1 MESQPTLTIEAGKLE
16 RQYFSDLWRFRELFL
31 FLSWRDILVRY
42 KQTVIG
48 ILWTVLRPF
57 LTMAVF
63 VFIFGKLGRFPSEG
77 GAPYPIMVFAGMLPW
92 QFFATSFSESSSSL
106 LANSN
111 MISKIYFPRII
122 LPFSSIVTSFVDLL
136 FSFAVLI
143 ILMVWY
149 GYAPS
154 VRIVTLPLF
163 IALAFL
169 AALGPGVLIAALNV
183 KYRDF
188 RYVIPFIVQIGLYV
202 TPVGFSSRIIPH
214 NYQLLYSLNPMVG
227 IINGFRWAI
236 IGGKTAIYLP
246 GFFLSL
252 ILITALLVVGIRYFR
267 KTEKYF
273 ADLI

>member
-1 MESQPTLTIEAGKLE
+1 
-16 RQYFSDLWRFRELFL
+16 
-31 FLSWRDILVRY
+31 
-42 KQTVIG
+42 
-48 ILWTVLRPF
+48 
-57 LTMAVF
+57 
-63 VFIFGKLGRFPSEG
+63 
-77 GAPYPIMVFAGMLPW
+77 
-92 QFFATSFSESSSSL
+92 
-106 LANSN
+106 

-143 ILMVWY
+143 VLMVWY

>member
-48 ILWTVLRPF
+48 ILWAILRPF

-252 ILITALLVVGIRYFR
+252 ILVAALLAVGIRYFR

>member
-48 ILWTVLRPF
+48 ILWAVLRPF

-143 ILMVWY
+143 VLMVWY